1 MEAIIPENAGMTKR
15 VSIRQIRLSFW
26 KALKRSSSPNETAD
40 GKRRGVVMTEILHEL
55 FVQVVTFV
63 FMSGVIVLAVFLG
76 HKFRDF
82 MDKRKSAKTEK
93 E

>member
-1 MEAIIPENAGMTKR
+1 
-15 VSIRQIRLSFW
+15 
-26 KALKRSSSPNETAD
+26 
-40 GKRRGVVMTEILHEL
+40 MTEILHEL

-82 MDKRKSAKTEK
+82 MDKRKSAKAEK